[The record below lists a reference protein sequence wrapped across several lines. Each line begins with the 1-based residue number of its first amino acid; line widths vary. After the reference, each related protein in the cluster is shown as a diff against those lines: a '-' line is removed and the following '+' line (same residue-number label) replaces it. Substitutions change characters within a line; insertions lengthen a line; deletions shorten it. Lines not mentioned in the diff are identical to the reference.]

1 MRSVFLNA
9 VSLNSLVFTIKV
21 RWPSVA
27 FFAGNLNEKKRVSLL
42 SFISNTSIEASVQSN
57 TLRLVHSRLPKPFPL
72 RLVKPLPESQCRRIR
87 PTVRPAIRTLCLNSL
102 RILCTFLK
110 RHFRNKG
117 KNMYVSVIE
126 IRNPSFSEDSVF
138 SVRCVFSGQYD
149 DAREDLYEV
158 VQVVD
163 PDVSGASFQ

>member
-1 MRSVFLNA
+1 
-9 VSLNSLVFTIKV
+9 
-21 RWPSVA
+21 
-27 FFAGNLNEKKRVSLL
+27 
-42 SFISNTSIEASVQSN
+42 
-57 TLRLVHSRLPKPFPL
+57 
-72 RLVKPLPESQCRRIR
+72 
-87 PTVRPAIRTLCLNSL
+87 
-102 RILCTFLK
+102 
-110 RHFRNKG
+110 
-117 KNMYVSVIE
+117 MYVSVIE